1 MYNEQ
6 LKHELSKRWNTLQ
19 SALQRENGD
28 ALLITSNVNL
38 FYVSGRVFS
47 GAVYIALDRDPI
59 FFVRRPTGLK
69 GDDIVYIRKP
79 EEIPAHLQERGFS
92 LPKYLFLESDSL
104 SYNEYVRYEKIF
116 SPERIGNGSR
126 LLREARSI
134 KTIYEIGRIMRS
146 GVLHAQ
152 LYERIPSL
160 FRPGM
165 TDLDLSIEIEREC
178 RRLGSLGLFRIFGQ
192 SLEIFMGSL
201 LAGDNA
207 DAPSPYDFALGGAG
221 QDLSLPIG
229 SNGTPLK
236 GNISIMVD
244 MGGNFTGYTTD
255 MSRVFSVGKLPDLA
269 LKAHDTSLKIQ
280 QEIIRTAHPGVPA
293 AELYNLAARMAEE
306 AGLSAYFM
314 GHRQQA
320 GFVGHGIGIEI
331 NEQPVLA
338 PRSKEVL
345 KAGMVF
351 ALEPKFVIP
360 EVGAVGVEN
369 SFLVTDNGLEQLT
382 LCEEAIIPLD

>member
-1 MYNEQ
+1 
-6 LKHELSKRWNTLQ
+6 
-19 SALQRENGD
+19 
-28 ALLITSNVNL
+28 
-38 FYVSGRVFS
+38 
-47 GAVYIALDRDPI
+47 
-59 FFVRRPTGLK
+59 
-69 GDDIVYIRKP
+69 
-79 EEIPAHLQERGFS
+79 
-92 LPKYLFLESDSL
+92 
-104 SYNEYVRYEKIF
+104 
-116 SPERIGNGSR
+116 
-126 LLREARSI
+126 
-134 KTIYEIGRIMRS
+134 
-146 GVLHAQ
+146 
-152 LYERIPSL
+152 
-160 FRPGM
+160 
-165 TDLDLSIEIEREC
+165 
-178 RRLGSLGLFRIFGQ
+178 
-192 SLEIFMGSL
+192 
-201 LAGDNA
+201 
-207 DAPSPYDFALGGAG
+207 
-221 QDLSLPIG
+221 
-229 SNGTPLK
+229 
-236 GNISIMVD
+236 MVD

-369 SFLVTDNGLEQLT
+369 SFEFLSGKYKGMFPE
-382 LCEEAIIPLD
+382 EEARIRESWKRAFEIDNWTIFNVCGNLWEIRKEWVKKIVHPGETVE